1 MDLVLALGLNYH
13 SSIGKLKSKNG
24 KLLLSG
30 FKIKSSIRSL
40 LLDDD
45 AENDD
50 SNVQKKGER
59 IVSQYYYRMS

>member
-13 SSIGKLKSKNG
+13 SSIGKLKSKNK

-30 FKIKSSIRSL
+30 FKIKSSIRPL
-40 LLDDD
+40 LSDD